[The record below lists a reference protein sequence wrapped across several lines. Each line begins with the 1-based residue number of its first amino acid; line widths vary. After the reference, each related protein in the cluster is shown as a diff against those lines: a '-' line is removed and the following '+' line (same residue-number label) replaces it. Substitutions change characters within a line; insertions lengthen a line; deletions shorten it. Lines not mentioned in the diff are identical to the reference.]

1 MGLGLFVLSGEQA
14 RAQQAQLTN
23 LSDVSFGVLSTT
35 ANDMSRSQNVCAY
48 AASVSGQY
56 GVRAQGSGTG
66 GALTLAGSSTP
77 LAYEVQWAASSN
89 QSSGTALPANTT
101 VGGFSDGLLNNTCS
115 LLTTT
120 SASLIVMLRATALS
134 SVTAGGY
141 SGTLTL
147 ILAPQ

>member
-1 MGLGLFVLSGEQA
+1 MGLFVLPGGQA
-14 RAQQAQLTN
+14 TAQQAQLTN
-23 LSDVSFGVLSTT
+23 LSDVSFGVLSTI
-35 ANDMSRSQNVCAY
+35 ANDVSRSQNVCAY
-48 AASVSGQY
+48 AASISGKY
-56 GVRAQGSGTG
+56 SVRAQGSGTG

-77 LAYEVQWAASSN
+77 LAYDVQWAATSN

-120 SASLIVMLRATALS
+120 SASLIVTLRAAALS
-134 SVTAGGY
+134 GVTAGSY